1 MGKVPNVIF
10 AVLGT
15 AFALCAD
22 APLPGDARKGLEVF
36 REQRCVTCHS
46 VNGQGGK
53 SAPDLGRKIGRSY
66 TPDEMAGLMWN
77 HAPAMWSAME
87 KAGVPR
93 PQLTSEQASDLFAY
107 FFAARYFE
115 KPGDAARGRQV
126 FVSKHCA
133 ECHNLTGAPSGGA
146 PPVTAWQSLG
156 DPILLAEGM
165 WNHSANMS
173 AAMERKRVSWPHM
186 TGQEMTDLLVY
197 LQNLPQMKGV
207 QPQFSPASA
216 ETGKTLFEVKGCAG
230 CHKDISKFAAAPGN
244 PRSLGDFAAGMWNH
258 APAMRGVKSMP
269 SLNGEEMRRIVGYLW
284 SVQFFEPKGNPTA
297 GKRVFEQKH
306 CASCHVSGPGP
317 KIAAGSAEP
326 FEMVSALWLHG
337 PNMLSEMRK
346 KRVEWPRFR
355 EPEMANLLAYL
366 NSTK

>member
-258 APAMRGVKSMP
+258 APPCGA
-269 SLNGEEMRRIVGYLW
+269 LNRCRRSTGRDAENCGLPLVRAVLRAQGEPHRR
-284 SVQFFEPKGNPTA
+284 QA
-297 GKRVFEQKH
+297 GIRAEALRQLPRLG
-306 CASCHVSGPGP
+306 SGAKDSGRQRRT
-317 KIAAGSAEP
+317 
-326 FEMVSALWLHG
+326 V
-337 PNMLSEMRK
+337 
-346 KRVEWPRFR
+346 
-355 EPEMANLLAYL
+355 
-366 NSTK
+366 